1 MRLRSL
7 TSELRGGEGRVCV
20 CVSGLSFREPA
31 LFSLMSSLEPA
42 RPEGGEG
49 RVCVCVSGLSLVR
62 EGRGGFVCASQV
74 SH

>member
-1 MRLRSL
+1 MCVSGLFTSELRGGEGLCVRLRSL

-42 RPEGGEG
+42 RPEGG
-49 RVCVCVSGLSLVR
+49 
-62 EGRGGFVCASQV
+62 
-74 SH
+74 